1 MRGVV
6 FLSAVLLL
14 LSTGCGSRPEV
25 PAAVLTDW
33 CVEHRVPESKCT
45 LCHPDLIAGFQAAN
59 DWCSEHGLPESVCPI
74 CHPDVVPANAPPA
87 PSEDP
92 EAPTAVLTDWC
103 VEHRVPESKCTICH
117 PDLIPG
123 FQAANDWCAEHGL
136 PESVCPI
143 CHPDRVPAN
152 APPAPAED
160 PEAPPA
166 DKLKVRLDSPTAAA
180 VAGIETEPVQRTAGS
195 DSFSAPA
202 KLVYDASR
210 RAEVN
215 ARRAGV
221 VREVLVDVG
230 SFVRKGAPLVVLDSP
245 EVGADRSRL
254 AAARARVE
262 TASAQLERDRA
273 LYGQGIVP
281 RRDLQ
286 ESESALAEAR
296 AEVDALEAAGGVVGA
311 GGTSGRYTLVA
322 PITGVVVRREGTVGR
337 QVDTEEML
345 VEVVDPSVL
354 WAEIDVPEPRL
365 AGVVTGLEIT
375 LTFDAIP
382 GRTFGGRV
390 FSVSPEV
397 DPRTRTA
404 VARVRLDNADGA
416 LRANMYGRATIAAGG
431 AGTAVVVPRAALQ
444 RANGVDV
451 VFVRISDLL
460 YETRH
465 VEARTRDDGSVEIAR
480 GVEPG
485 ERVVTVGSFLL
496 KTETLKGSI
505 GAGCCDV
512 E

>member
-6 FLSAVLLL
+6 FLSAFLIVL
-14 LSTGCGSRPEV
+14 SPGCGSPPAA
-25 PAAVLTDW
+25 PAAVLADW
-33 CVEHRVPESKCT
+33 CVEHRVPESKCA
-45 LCHPDLIAGFQAAN
+45 LCHPDLVAGFQAAN
-59 DWCSEHGLPESVCPI
+59 DWCAEHGLPESVCPI

-87 PSEDP
+87 P
-92 EAPTAVLTDWC
+92 
-103 VEHRVPESKCTICH
+103 
-117 PDLIPG
+117 
-123 FQAANDWCAEHGL
+123 AA
-136 PESVCPI
+136 
-143 CHPDRVPAN
+143 
-152 APPAPAED
+152 D

-166 DKLKVRLDSPTAAA
+166 DRLKVRLDSPRVAD
-180 VAGIETEPVQRTAGS
+180 VAGIETAPARPGGAADT
-195 DSFSAPA
+195 FSAPA
-202 KLVYDASR
+202 KLVYDAAR

-221 VREVLVDVG
+221 VREVLADVG

-273 LYGQGIVP
+273 LHAQGIVP

-286 ESESALAEAR
+286 ESESALADAR

-311 GGTSGRYTLVA
+311 GGTSGRYTLAA
-322 PITGVVVRREGTVGR
+322 PITGIVVRRAGSVGR
-337 QVDTEEML
+337 QVDLEEVL
-345 VEVVDPSVL
+345 IEIVDPSVL

-375 LTFDAIP
+375 LTFDAVP

-416 LRANMYGRATIAAGG
+416 LRANMYGRARIAAGG
-431 AGTAVVVPRAALQ
+431 ARDGVLVPRAALQ
-444 RANGVDV
+444 RAKGVDV

-465 VEARTRDDGSVEIAR
+465 VEARPRGDGSVEIAR